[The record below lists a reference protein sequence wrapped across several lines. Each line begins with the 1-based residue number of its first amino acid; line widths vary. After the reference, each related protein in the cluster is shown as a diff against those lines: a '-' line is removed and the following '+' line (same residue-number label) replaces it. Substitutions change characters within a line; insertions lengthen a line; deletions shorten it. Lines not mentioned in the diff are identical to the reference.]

1 MRISD
6 WSSDVCSS
14 DLVTAIN
21 DRNTLRDCLIPLL
34 VPERFLAGPS
44 VNGDDLTL
52 RPLSNLL
59 FVLLRQHQVIP
70 ASMTKWFKSQLTLG
84 HYLIGNDRAVVMEM
98 LVDRIIRWLTHCSLP
113 NTSIR
118 SEEHTSELQS
128 LMRISYAVFCL
139 KKKI

>member
-1 MRISD
+1 MSD

-14 DLVTAIN
+14 DLEKILRRVTAIN
-21 DRNTLRDCLIPLL
+21 DRNTRRECLIPLL

-84 HYLIGNDRAVVMEM
+84 HYLIGKDRAVVMEM
-98 LVDRIIRWLTHCSLP
+98 LVDRIIRWL
-113 NTSIR
+113 R
-118 SEEHTSELQS
+118 SEE
-128 LMRISYAVFCL
+128 RRVG
-139 KKKI
+139 K

>member
-14 DLVTAIN
+14 DLSLSLTQARPDELEKILRRVTAIN

-59 FVLLRQHQVIP
+59 FVLLRQHQ
-70 ASMTKWFKSQLTLG
+70 
-84 HYLIGNDRAVVMEM
+84 
-98 LVDRIIRWLTHCSLP
+98 
-113 NTSIR
+113 R

-139 KKKI
+139 KKKTYTENNTNLQIQKTHEHK

>member
-1 MRISD
+1 M
-6 WSSDVCSS
+6 
-14 DLVTAIN
+14 
-21 DRNTLRDCLIPLL
+21 
-34 VPERFLAGPS
+34 FLAGPS

-84 HYLIGNDRAVVMEM
+84 HYLIGKDRAVVMEM

-118 SEEHTSELQS
+118 SEERSVGKECVSTCRSRWSPYH
-128 LMRISYAVFCL
+128 
-139 KKKI
+139 

>member
-1 MRISD
+1 MFRLPRVADFVIENDSESLSLTQARPD
-6 WSSDVCSS
+6 E
-14 DLVTAIN
+14 LEKILRRVTAIN

-84 HYLIGNDRAVVMEM
+84 HYLIGKDRAVVMEM
-98 LVDRIIRWLTHCSLP
+98 LVDRI
-113 NTSIR
+113 
-118 SEEHTSELQS
+118 
-128 LMRISYAVFCL
+128 
-139 KKKI
+139 KIGSAKD

>member
-1 MRISD
+1 MFRLPRVADFVIENDSESLSLTQARPD
-6 WSSDVCSS
+6 E
-14 DLVTAIN
+14 LEKILRRVTAIN

-70 ASMTKWFKSQLTLG
+70 ASMTK
-84 HYLIGNDRAVVMEM
+84 
-98 LVDRIIRWLTHCSLP
+98 
-113 NTSIR
+113 R

-128 LMRISYAVFCL
+128 LMSTSYAVSCSH
-139 KKKI
+139 

>member
-1 MRISD
+1 MLRLPPRSTRND
-6 WSSDVCSS
+6 TLVPYTTLFRSR
-14 DLVTAIN
+14 VTAID

-84 HYLIGNDRAVVMEM
+84 HYLIGKDRAVVMEM
-98 LVDRIIRWLTHCSLP
+98 LVDRIIRWLTH
-113 NTSIR
+113 R
-118 SEEHTSELQS
+118 SEEHTSDPVTNAHL
-128 LMRISYAVFCL
+128 V
-139 KKKI
+139 